1 MAARRTSSLGTR
13 LPEKIGEKQLT
24 VRRTELDALVDLPVL
39 LRLADQGKIQTSE
52 KTSLPGSATLR
63 LLTEYLANG
72 DFYRPPGGNPDSG
85 TGPLKLGFGVT
96 V

>member
-1 MAARRTSSLGTR
+1 MSGRRTSSLGTR

-52 KTSLPGSATLR
+52 KTSLP
-63 LLTEYLANG
+63 
-72 DFYRPPGGNPDSG
+72 RPTAFLG
-85 TGPLKLGFGVT
+85 LKFQADLPI
-96 V
+96 